1 MNDTYV
7 KRSFPFSRYFIKVII
22 VMLIIFLMV
31 WFTHKENCNQEQT
44 NNRYIIQE
52 IKKGALKY
60 YNQQRL
66 NSLEIQED
74 KVSIKE
80 LNLKNE
86 KEFRL
91 CDQNKSYIKLKK
103 EKKIYSMKIYALCNN
118 KKKEETIYLKHTN
131 DCKTYL
137 CEIKRTI
144 ENKGENHNIEEGDD
158 LDTKSDDNFAI
169 KEKRAIDTGS
179 ITVIDTTNHN
189 YMYQYIKINNIKYS
203 QWSNWYNIG
212 EVPCNESN
220 IFCTE
225 TSICLKE
232 EKIEKYSRDHSLK
245 KYSKNKVSIQEV
257 GSRIIMGC
265 DDYYYISFNNTLYQT
280 HLDYSNIQNWK
291 YEGRYLYQIPPK
303 DTLYTKYL
311 YVNMGD
317 LDYNSNFYGAK
328 KYYFDKYTFSGLS
341 LANLNCPYKSY
352 KNVKNYSYYFSPVI
366 NDKEDKVDGKC
377 YKMTRIRTIQSDN
390 DFIWSS
396 YNNQML
402 LNQGYQYTGKR
413 KIAS

>member
-7 KRSFPFSRYFIKVII
+7 ERSFPFSRYFIKVII
-22 VMLIIFLMV
+22 VILIIFLLV

-44 NNRYIIQE
+44 NNKYIIQE

-103 EKKIYSMKIYALCNN
+103 EKKIYSMKIYVLCNN

-144 ENKGENHNIEEGDD
+144 ENKGENHNIEEGDN
-158 LDTKSDDNFAI
+158 LDTKSGDKVAI
-169 KEKRAIDTGS
+169 KEKSPIDTGS
-179 ITVIDTTNHN
+179 ITIVDTTNHN
-189 YMYQYIKINNIKYS
+189 YMYQYVKINNIKYS

-220 IFCTE
+220 FFCTE

-232 EKIEKYSRDHSLK
+232 EKIEKYSRDYSLK
-245 KYSKNKVSIQEV
+245 EYGKNKVSIQEV
-257 GSRIIMGC
+257 GSGIIMGC
-265 DDYYYISFNNTLYQT
+265 SDYYYISFNNTLYQT

-291 YEGRYLYQIPPK
+291 HEGRYLYQIPPK
-303 DTLYTKYL
+303 DSLYTKYL
-311 YVNMGD
+311 YVNMSD
-317 LDYNSNFYGAK
+317 LDYNSNFYEAK
-328 KYYFDKYTFSGLS
+328 KYYFDKYTFFGLS

-377 YKMTRIRTIQSDN
+377 YKMTGIRTIRSDN

-396 YNNQML
+396 YDNQIL

-413 KIAS
+413 RIAS